1 MKQTSCLLALLCLVL
16 SSCGQSTANKKTLTV
31 GDTIPYIILTDVIN
45 FPVSEIPLSPVNNQ
59 YTLLDFWASWCG
71 SCLKVIPRLDSL
83 QKQFGSKLRII
94 MVNPSLAADDSAKLE
109 KALLRVAGTKRQQFN
124 IPVAV
129 ADTTVSSL
137 FSFHSLPHYV
147 WVNRQGVIVA
157 ITNSAQ
163 ITPANI
169 KAFTKGR
176 KLNLPLK
183 PS

>member
-1 MKQTSCLLALLCLVL
+1 MSGCAQTQT
-16 SSCGQSTANKKTLTV
+16 GTKPLTV

-45 FPVSEIPLSPVNNQ
+45 FPVSEIQITPVNNQ

-94 MVNPSLAADDSAKLE
+94 MVNPKLAGDDTAKLE
-109 KALLRVAGTKRQQFN
+109 KAIQRVTGTKRQQFS
-124 IPVAV
+124 IPVAA
-129 ADTTVSSL
+129 ADTAVSSL

-147 WVNRQGVIVA
+147 WINRQGIIVA

-163 ITPANI
+163 VTPANI
-169 KAFTKGR
+169 KTFIKGR